1 MKTTNDAVSVT
12 SMNSGFQFV
21 GKKGDVPMNR
31 FMKSAVV
38 LSTAL
43 TLALGSDMFAADDK
57 ARSAAIAAAA
67 SPKPSAAADSKP
79 AADKKPRTR
88 NNQTA

>member
-12 SMNSGFQFV
+12 SMDSGFQFV

-31 FMKSAVV
+31 FLKSAVV

-57 ARSAAIAAAA
+57 APSAAIAAAA
-67 SPKPSAAADSKP
+67 SAKPSAAADSKP
-79 AADKKPRTR
+79 AADKKP
-88 NNQTA
+88 